1 MAVNAGATEK
11 TPSVPQYF
19 SWINNTNEGSTERQ
33 TLANLDFFHYLNKT
47 YGMQLKI
54 YAFDAGNL
62 DNPGDG
68 YGTFED
74 AKYKRQFPRGFRP
87 IVDKAKE
94 SGIRLGIWGGPDG
107 FGDTPEEEAAR
118 RELLVSLCRD
128 YNFMLLKIDGVC
140 GNLRPEKQAVFRDTL
155 DECRSYCPDFIL
167 LNHRLDL
174 GIAKDRST
182 TFLWEG
188 AETYVDVFLTNVCT
202 APHHRARVMSRGY
215 APELKRLS
223 EDHGVCISSCLDYW
237 EDDMILQAFNR
248 CMILAPEMYGNP
260 WLLRDDELAKL
271 ARIYNLHGKYGS
283 ILVNGIEL
291 DEKYGMYAVSRG
303 SESHRFLT
311 LRNISW
317 NTIEIPVKLD
327 EEIGLTAGSK
337 VLVKIQH
344 PYEEVI
350 GHFETGE
357 TVMIPVLPFR
367 SCLVDIASDAA
378 DDAEDYITGC
388 PYRRTTPGRFELLGL
403 PGQTVTAK
411 HYDGS
416 GKLIGEKQVTFGEG
430 GTGNEA
436 PDYLCELLKTDVP
449 VDAETLYETTVFT
462 ADNNSLEWRSLQ
474 RSGPSKIPEVNEARR
489 MFFEQ
494 ETYRL
499 RGVED
504 NILFDGNPDTWFDG
518 NSLAWHDMRL
528 NGGVLRI
535 DCGSVIEADTME
547 ITCFCT
553 YKSSLEKNP
562 DGPDGVLKIVPIP
575 EIGDTS
581 PDLKQYTPFC
591 LEQKEILAE
600 NIEVPSVK
608 SPVHTLLMLNGD
620 RVRVTYKLGNAP
632 FRYVRL
638 PQPMNRIYNVS
649 FYKNGKL
656 ISLDHPRA
664 NNLFSPYAVEPVTAA
679 WKNTVRLDS
688 YVPGSYLCVGVE
700 GKHGSNKVFAVAK
713 IGDRYIGAPDRA
725 TSYPSN
731 VWEFCVH
738 YSDENNTF
746 YIPMQ
751 QEYAGKDMEIYVLLM
766 EGGQADIT
774 PQVYL
779 AYDKDKRYSHE
790 EYCADGTC
798 AGK

>member
-19 SWINNTNEGSTERQ
+19 SWINNTNEGSTEAQ
-33 TLANLDFFHYLNKT
+33 TLANLDFFHYLYKT

-140 GNLRPEKQAVFRDTL
+140 GQLRPEKQAVFRDTL
-155 DECRSYCPDFIL
+155 DECRTYCPDFIL

-271 ARIYNLHGKYGS
+271 ARIYNLHGKYGA
-283 ILVNGIEL
+283 ILVNGKEL
-291 DEKYGMYAVSRG
+291 DEKYGMFAVSRG

-317 NTIEIPVKLD
+317 NTIEIPVRLD
-327 EEIGLTAGSK
+327 DEIGLTEGREA
-337 VLVKIQH
+337 LVKIQH

-350 GHFETGE
+350 GRFAMGE
-357 TVMIPVLPFR
+357 TVKIPVLPFR

-378 DDAEDYITGC
+378 VDGEDYITGC
-388 PYRRTTPGRFELLGL
+388 PYRRTTPGNYELLGL

-411 HYDGS
+411 HYDAS
-416 GKLIGEKQVTFGEG
+416 GRLIGEKQVSFGGG
-430 GTGNEA
+430 GTGKEA
-436 PDYLCELLKTDVP
+436 PDYLCALRKTDVP
-449 VDAETLYETTVFT
+449 EDAETLYETTVFT

-499 RGVED
+499 RGIED

-518 NSLAWHDMRL
+518 NSLTIWGDLRL

-535 DCGSVIEADTME
+535 DCGEMIDADTME

-553 YKSSLEKNP
+553 NDAALEKHPQDVVKN
-562 DGPDGVLKIVPIP
+562 IPIP
-575 EIGDTS
+575 EQGDTS
-581 PDLKQYTPFC
+581 SNLRDFNPFFMDK
-591 LEQKEILAE
+591 KEALAK

-608 SPVHTLLMLNGD
+608 GEVHTLITLTGD
-620 RVRVTYKLGNAP
+620 RVRVTYKLNEAP

-638 PQPMNRIYNVS
+638 PRPMNRIYNVS
-649 FYKNGKL
+649 FYKNGKRV
-656 ISLDHPRA
+656 SLNHPRA
-664 NNLFSPYAVEPVTAA
+664 NNLFSPYDVEPVIAA
-679 WKNTVRLDS
+679 WKNTIRLDS
-688 YVPGSYLCVGVE
+688 YVPGSYLCVGIE
-700 GKHGSNKVFAVAK
+700 GKHGMNKVFAAAK
-713 IGDRYIGAPDRA
+713 IGDQYIGAPDRA

-731 VWEFCVH
+731 VWEFFVH
-738 YSDENNTF
+738 YSEENNTF
-746 YIPMQ
+746 YIPVKE
-751 QEYAGKDMEIYVLLM
+751 EYIGRDIEIYALLM
-766 EGGQADIT
+766 EGGQDVLS

-779 AYDKDKRYSHE
+779 AYDKDKRYSSVSYVDE
-790 EYCADGTC
+790 
-798 AGK
+798 